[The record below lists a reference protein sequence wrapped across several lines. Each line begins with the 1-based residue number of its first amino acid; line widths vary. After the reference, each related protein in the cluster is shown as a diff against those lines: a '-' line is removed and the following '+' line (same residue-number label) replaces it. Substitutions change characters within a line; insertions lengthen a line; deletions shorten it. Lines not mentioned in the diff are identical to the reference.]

1 MVSNCYGVQSNF
13 FLPFALHLPG
23 STSRLMLLY
32 ECKSAY
38 TMFSFIA
45 FRISANNLSDNNISP
60 LTGLFIKN
68 YNAVMKRTIFLT
80 ILLLNL
86 AGLTFANPHNLLP
99 RFPEIIIQ
107 QGMTEDYAVDSLIA
121 IATIQDNYAHTVV
134 NTDLRN
140 ISQTKAF
147 TSVKFRILYPKNL
160 SSVTIKIN
168 GSDFNYTPE
177 RNTYNFWLNPNEAV
191 NFHIEADVSVNY
203 SINAVR
209 KALKEEEKAKKN
221 IKTTFAEDFAAY
233 FNTEKYGKRFMTGN
247 IVSKWGIFPLS
258 IKSLK

>member
-1 MVSNCYGVQSNF
+1 
-13 FLPFALHLPG
+13 
-23 STSRLMLLY
+23 
-32 ECKSAY
+32 
-38 TMFSFIA
+38 
-45 FRISANNLSDNNISP
+45 
-60 LTGLFIKN
+60 
-68 YNAVMKRTIFLT
+68 MKRTIFLT

-107 QGMTEDYAVDSLIA
+107 QGMTENYAADSLTA

-160 SSVTIKIN
+160 SSIKIKIN

-191 NFHIEADVSVNY
+191 NFHIEANVSINY

-258 IKSLK
+258 IKKLEIAATTPPNMILVSENNEVWNQKSRVKQNHFYCNDSKSYNSAVFVPEKDKEDFLETQKILNSKKFIH